1 MTSGVRSSRPA
12 YPAHPA
18 HLAYPTYNLFV
29 ERLDRT
35 AVRAV
40 RQLIADQPLTDKK
53 VAFAWTLAAGPT
65 LARASHVS
73 WSDGVLRVE
82 ASTETWRRE
91 LARARPVLIKRIE
104 ELLGAGVVRTITV
117 VLSSRAAAS
126 KAGRFSR

>member
-1 MTSGVRSSRPA
+1 M
-12 YPAHPA
+12 
-18 HLAYPTYNLFV
+18 

-65 LARASHVS
+65 LARASRVS

-104 ELLGAGVVRTITV
+104 ELLGEGVVRTITV